1 MPIRTLPPE
10 FNVRLEKFVRV
21 DDGSEQ
27 MAINGSSSWAEDVWD
42 GDASSW
48 TRGGVGSV
56 TTGSKRSGTYGLDT
70 GVTSQNDVWWF
81 DYGSNRDMEASF
93 DSISFWINVQ
103 AYPEG
108 SVLRCGWAQSGSSS
122 IVGDTKKV
130 EDYLPNH
137 DIGVWQR
144 VSIPLADF
152 NLGSTQVGRFVLQ
165 ARQTSGQ
172 QFYFDDIDML
182 NSTSDGPYK
191 FRVIGEAG
199 IRKHVARITLLV
211 AAPESGWSST
221 AFANIV
227 GGLELGLIL
236 RQGVISTQEII
247 WSIVAKT
254 NMELF
259 GALVPSDP
267 VNFSDGEL
275 MIVFNITPE
284 IASIVLDDD
293 AGLEFI
299 VRDDLSTL
307 TNMRAF
313 LQYGVE
319 ELGA

>member
-1 MPIRTLPPE
+1 
-10 FNVRLEKFVRV
+10 
-21 DDGSEQ
+21 
-27 MAINGSSSWAEDVWD
+27 
-42 GDASSW
+42 
-48 TRGGVGSV
+48 
-56 TTGSKRSGTYGLDT
+56 
-70 GVTSQNDVWWF
+70 
-81 DYGSNRDMEASF
+81 
-93 DSISFWINVQ
+93 
-103 AYPEG
+103 
-108 SVLRCGWAQSGSSS
+108 
-122 IVGDTKKV
+122 
-130 EDYLPNH
+130 
-137 DIGVWQR
+137 
-144 VSIPLADF
+144 
-152 NLGSTQVGRFVLQ
+152 LQ

-191 FRVIGEAG
+191 FRVTGEAG

-236 RQGVISTQEII
+236 RQGVVSTQEII

-299 VRDDLSTL
+299 IRDDLSTL